1 MTRLYRLFTVATAI
15 ALPCLTM
22 AQQQPTGQVPSDG
35 NTYYIYN
42 VGQRAFILANGNATK
57 LASSGSP
64 VTVAKAQSSSADRA
78 EATTTSNLFTIK
90 TENDFLTLAM
100 NNARGF
106 GEPEEYSQWI
116 FTSIADNK
124 SITPNAYRISCRTLE
139 ANAMANLYYSESA
152 QGITST
158 YGGTAGYAD
167 AEWLFISEDD
177 YKKFV
182 SIIELHETASTFT
195 PPTLA
200 SGSEAEVHLYRKL
213 TLDSWNSFCIPFAV
227 DGTQL
232 KEQFG
237 DDMQVGE
244 YTSFS
249 DGNLCF
255 TSVDKIEAGKPYL
268 LRPTK
273 VCETDGYY
281 TFSGITSFADAPFRP
296 SWVEDKT
303 KVEDCKMEAHATFVP
318 YPSAEAMRADKDY
331 YSQPWLMPESDNYLN
346 LNGEWKFKFTADWKN
361 SVLPSNDDY
370 YGDAANVS
378 GWDNITVPLNWEM
391 AGYDIPIYC
400 NIGYQFEDNPP
411 YVSPVANKP
420 FANNPVGSYR
430 RTFTLASG
438 LKSDSRRVTL
448 HFDGACSAIAVWV
461 NGYYSGYSQG
471 SNTAAEFDV
480 TKYVREGENSASVR
494 CYHWSDGSYLEG
506 QDMWRLSGIHRDVYL
521 VSTPA
526 GLCI

>member
-1 MTRLYRLFTVATAI
+1 MTRLYRLFIVATAI

-22 AQQQPTGQVPSDG
+22 AQQLPTGQVPSDG

-42 VGQRAFILANGNATK
+42 VGQRSFILVNGNATK

-78 EATTTSNLFTIK
+78 EATTTDNLFTIK
-90 TENDFLTLAM
+90 TENEFLTLTM
-100 NNARGF
+100 NNARGY

-116 FTSIADNK
+116 FTSIADNTT
-124 SITPNAYRISCRTLE
+124 ITPNAYRISCRTLE

-158 YGGTAGYAD
+158 YSGTAGYAD

-182 SIIELHETASTFT
+182 STIELHETASTYT

-249 DGNLCF
+249 DGNLGF
-255 TSVDKIEAGKPYL
+255 TPVSGVEAGKPYL

-281 TFSGITSFADAPFRP
+281 TFSGITSFADAPENVSQTDAKNGDVCTYTASFVSTTAPSRAYVLSKNKMYHLTSEMTMKGFRGYFHT
-296 SWVEDKT
+296 SSST
-303 KVEDCKMEAHATFVP
+303 
-318 YPSAEAMRADKDY
+318 
-331 YSQPWLMPESDNYLN
+331 
-346 LNGEWKFKFTADWKN
+346 
-361 SVLPSNDDY
+361 
-370 YGDAANVS
+370 GDAKIS
-378 GWDNITVPLNWEM
+378 GWSLNESTTS
-391 AGYDIPIYC
+391 
-400 NIGYQFEDNPP
+400 
-411 YVSPVANKP
+411 V
-420 FANNPVGSYR
+420 
-430 RTFTLASG
+430 
-438 LKSDSRRVTL
+438 
-448 HFDGACSAIAVWV
+448 
-461 NGYYSGYSQG
+461 
-471 SNTAAEFDV
+471 
-480 TKYVREGENSASVR
+480 NSAACGSKKTNNNIYSIGGQLVVR
-494 CYHWSDGSYLEG
+494 HAKDTQIVPNGTYIINGKKT
-506 QDMWRLSGIHRDVYL
+506 IK
-521 VSTPA
+521 
-526 GLCI
+526 